1 MKEKLQI
8 RTYRE
13 LHDLYLAVDVAGL
26 VDIMEDLRA
35 TTYKAFKVD
44 LVHTFGLPTLAKS
57 IVFKMIRETKELTG
71 VDGIELLET
80 SDLYKFFDESK
91 VGGIAMSKQQH
102 SDLQQRLLPQRAPS
116 PPAPARRLPS
126 PAQRAPS
133 PEPGLLRQKTVC
145 PLLIEQLASALTL
158 VRSIGLELE
167 GGLVLPPSTPV
178 RKQHLSNREVA
189 TVSEELLG
197 MARSAIEELAQVGY
211 TDVEVLQMLQQQSP
225 ALAWLGDRSL
235 KSVKVGG
242 AGGRRALKGRLNKW
256 WELQTAKARTR
267 LGAAPSEQLCERKK
281 RQAELLV
288 KLRDSVLMLDAA
300 VQIGVAEAEDDLCT
314 ICMERPR
321 TVVLQ
326 HVLRRAE
333 DRHQV
338 CHECIAVL
346 LQTNARCP
354 FCNEAVAYG

>member
-1 MKEKLQI
+1 MCARGALEVLLKALI
-8 RTYRE
+8 RGWRWLRSLRTSRAFASPLPGE
-13 LHDLYLAVDVAGL
+13 ERVPLWSADVGRMARIQPRHADRSGPL
-26 VDIMEDLRA
+26 GDRTARTGGARTVQRRA
-35 TTYKAFKVD
+35 A
-44 LVHTFGLPTLAKS
+44 P
-57 IVFKMIRETKELTG
+57 
-71 VDGIELLET
+71 
-80 SDLYKFFDESK
+80 
-91 VGGIAMSKQQH
+91 Q